1 MSAEVIPNL
10 GFFPSVGL
18 MFCITWAENLILGFG
33 GPIKSYVTPID
44 TFVCKANSNQ
54 IFLNKE

>member
-54 IFLNKE
+54 IF